1 MAFQVTIEY
10 DVEFLVMTEL
20 FHKYKHYIFEI
31 NLPDRVADAKRPHG
45 AQLGARLDEY
55 F

>member
-20 FHKYKHYIFEI
+20 FHKYKYYIFEI
-31 NLPDRVADAKRPHG
+31 NLPDRVAELGPSWG
-45 AQLGARLDEY
+45 AIRCTA
-55 F
+55 